1 MAIERIGPIQD
12 GASPLVVERPA
23 TNAVAVAINLTVT
36 AASADDA
43 GGYATVY
50 PCLSAATP
58 PPYVSNLNFV
68 DGQTVANGVVTL
80 RTDILVLDSL
90 V

>member
-1 MAIERIGPIQD
+1 
-12 GASPLVVERPA
+12 V

-68 DGQTVANGVVTL
+68 DGQTVANGVVTSIGSTG
-80 RTDILVLDSL
+80 RFCVSIWGEGHVIIDLVGFFVAD
-90 V
+90 